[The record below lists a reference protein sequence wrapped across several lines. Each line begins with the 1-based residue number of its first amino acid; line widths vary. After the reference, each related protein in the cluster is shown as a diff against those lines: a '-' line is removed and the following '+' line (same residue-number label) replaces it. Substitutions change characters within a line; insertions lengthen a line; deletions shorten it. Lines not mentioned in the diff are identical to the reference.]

1 MINIPTELL
10 RTLIAVV
17 DLRSFTNAAQSLG
30 VTQPAVSAQIKRL
43 QFLIGTDLLD
53 KSAPGVSLTSAGEIV
68 VNHARRLL
76 SINDQI
82 LDLANPRPAHQTLRI
97 GMGGDFAIAP
107 VSAAT
112 ARFRDKR
119 DDVSFVIRTG
129 SSTRCCAKCAR
140 AKSTW
145 RSGSPQAGR

>member
-17 DLRSFTNAAQSLG
+17 DLRSFTKAAQSLG
-30 VTQPAVSAQIKRL
+30 ITQPAVSAQIKRL
-43 QFLIGTDLLD
+43 QYLLGSDILD

-82 LDLANPRPAHQTLRI
+82 LDLASPRPTHQILRV

-107 VSAAT
+107 VSAAA
-112 ARFRDKR
+112 ARFREGH
-119 DDVSFVIRTG
+119 DDVGFVIRTG
-129 SSTRCCAKCAR
+129 MMDAMLRDMR
-140 AKSTW
+140 D
-145 RSGSPQAGR
+145 GEIDVLV